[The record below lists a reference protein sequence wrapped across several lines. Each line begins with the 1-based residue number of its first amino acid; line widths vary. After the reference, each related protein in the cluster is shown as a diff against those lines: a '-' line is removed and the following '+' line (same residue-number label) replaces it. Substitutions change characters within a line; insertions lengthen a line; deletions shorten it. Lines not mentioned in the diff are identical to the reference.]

1 VIRGWRPAPT
11 PGVLACAVVLLV
23 YLGVAGSVDFARA
36 AGGFK
41 GDEATYYSLAHS
53 LARDGDMTFQR
64 RDLVR
69 VWEEFPGPEG
79 IFLKRGAK
87 IEGVS
92 VQASWPFVVFE
103 KSPDPA
109 RSRLYYGKAFIYP
122 LVAAPFVWLFGTNGF
137 LVLHALMLAACVG
150 AGYVFLRARGSHP
163 GWAAGFSLI
172 FIFASVVPLYY
183 VWLMPELFNFT
194 VVFFAYFC
202 WAYKLAAPTEALTG
216 RLEAFLRRP
225 ASDYVAA
232 ALLGIATFSKPTHI
246 LLIFPILAFLLWR
259 RELRRAIVTG
269 AIFGAFVVLLFGANF
284 AITGE
289 ANYQGGEFGRRSFYS
304 GTGFPFANPWETF
317 DNRGV
322 LLTTD
327 QVPTDI
333 LFHRHTLTVFGWNV
347 MYFSIGRYSG
357 FVPYF
362 FPGVVALGYFLLG
375 GATRRE
381 RFGWQWL
388 TLAGLVGGA
397 VAFLIYMPYTYS
409 GGGGPIGNRYFI
421 SFYPLF
427 LFLMPAVRG
436 PRVPLV
442 ALGIGALFTAKLLIT
457 PFQSSFNPG
466 EPARSGPLRL
476 LPIELTMLNDLP
488 VSADAGRARLSIGGQ
503 PPLRAYFVDHNA
515 WPPEPEDDSFWVRG
529 AARADVILRAATAE
543 GAGGTRVPLRVRT
556 LQIEITN
563 GLAPNRVTVSSGFN
577 RHTVDL
583 AAEEVV
589 SFDLRPARG
598 VPYRPSIY
606 PTNYVY
612 PLTVRTTAGFAPFLE
627 DPTGSADSRYLGAR
641 IRVVPVY
648 HNP

>member
-1 VIRGWRPAPT
+1 VRWGWRPSPT
-11 PGVLACAVVLLV
+11 PGVLVCAVVLLV
-23 YLGVAGSVDFARA
+23 YLGVAASVDFARA

-53 LARDGDMTFQR
+53 LAQDGDMAFQR

-92 VQASWPFVVFE
+92 VQGAWPFVVFE

-109 RSRLYYGKAFIYP
+109 RSRLFYGKAFIYP

-137 LVLHALMLAACVG
+137 LVLHALLLAACVG
-150 AGYVFLRARGSHP
+150 AGYLFLRARGSHP
-163 GWAAGFSLI
+163 GWAAGFSTI

-183 VWLMPELFNFT
+183 VWLMPELFNFA
-194 VVFFAYFC
+194 VVFLAYFC
-202 WAYKLAAPTEALTG
+202 WAYKLASPPEGLAGPVEG
-216 RLEAFLRRP
+216 FLRRP
-225 ASDYVAA
+225 ASDVVAA
-232 ALLGIATFSKPTHI
+232 ALLGIATFSKPTHL
-246 LLIFPILAFLLWR
+246 LLIFPILALFVWR
-259 RELRRAIVTG
+259 REWRRTLATG
-269 AIFGAFVVLLFGANF
+269 LVFGALVVLLFGANF
-284 AITGE
+284 VITGE
-289 ANYQGGEFGRRSFYS
+289 ANYQGGEFGRRSFYGS
-304 GTGFPFANPWETF
+304 TGFPFANTWETF

-322 LLTTD
+322 VLTTD

-347 MYFSIGRYSG
+347 MYFIVGRYSG
-357 FVPYF
+357 FLPYF
-362 FPGVVALGYFLLG
+362 FPGVVAAGYFLLG

-381 RFGWQWL
+381 RLGWQWL
-388 TLAGLVGGA
+388 VLAGLVGGA

-442 ALGIGALFTAKLLIT
+442 ALGIGALFTAKLLVM
-457 PFQSSFNPG
+457 PFQASFNPG
-466 EPARSGPLRL
+466 EPSRSGPLRL
-476 LPIELTMLNDLP
+476 LPIELTMVNDLP
-488 VSADAGRARLSIGGQ
+488 VSADPDRSRQSIGGN
-503 PPLRAYFVDHNA
+503 PPLSAYFVDHNA
-515 WPPEPEDDSFWVRG
+515 WPPEDASFWVRG
-529 AARADVILRAATAE
+529 AARADVILRAPTIA
-543 GAGGTRVPLRVRT
+543 GADERRIPLRVRT
-556 LQIEITN
+556 LQVEITN

-583 AAEEVV
+583 AAGEVAA
-589 SFDLRPARG
+589 FDLAPASG

-612 PLTVRTTAGFAPFLE
+612 PLTVRTAAGFAPFLE
-627 DPTGSADSRYLGAR
+627 DPAGSGDSRYLGAR
-641 IRVVPVY
+641 VRVVPVY

>member
-11 PGVLACAVVLLV
+11 PGVLACAAVLLL

-64 RDLVR
+64 HDLVR

-87 IEGVS
+87 IERMRL
-92 VQASWPFVVFE
+92 QASWPFVLFD
-103 KSPDPA
+103 KTPDPA

-137 LVLHALMLAACVG
+137 LVLHALLLALCVG
-150 AGYVFLRARGSHP
+150 AGYLFLRARGSHP
-163 GWAAGFSLI
+163 GWAAGFSVI

-183 VWLMPELFNFT
+183 VWLMPELFNFS
-194 VVFFAYFC
+194 VVFLAFFC
-202 WAYKLAAPTEALTG
+202 WAYKLASPPAGLAG
-216 RLEAFLRRP
+216 RLDAWLRRP
-225 ASDYVAA
+225 ASDYLAA
-232 ALLGIATFSKPTHI
+232 ALLGVATFSKPTHI
-246 LLIFPILAFLLWR
+246 LLIAPILAYLLWQR
-259 RELRRAIVTG
+259 NLRRLVATG
-269 AIFGAFVVLLFGANF
+269 LVFATLVVLLFGANF

-289 ANYQGGEFGRRSFYS
+289 ANYQGGEFGRRSFY
-304 GTGFPFANPWETF
+304 GRTGFPFANNLETF

-322 LLTTD
+322 VLTTD

-333 LFHRHTLTVFGWNV
+333 LFHRHTLTVFAWNV

-357 FVPYF
+357 FLPYF
-362 FPGVVALGYFLLG
+362 FPGVVAVGLFLFG
-375 GATRRE
+375 GASRRE
-381 RFGWQWL
+381 RLGWQWL
-388 TLAGLVGGA
+388 VLLTAAGGT
-397 VAFLIYMPYTYS
+397 VAFLLYMPYTYS
-409 GGGGPIGNRYFI
+409 GGGGPIGNRYYI

-427 LFLMPAVRG
+427 LFLMPPIRG
-436 PRVPLV
+436 PRAPLV

-457 PFQSSFNPG
+457 PFHASFNPG
-466 EPARSGPLRL
+466 EPSRSGPLRL
-476 LPIELTMLNDLP
+476 LPIELTMVNDLP
-488 VSADAGRARLSIGGQ
+488 VSADVDRARRSIGGD
-503 PPLRAYFVDHNA
+503 PPLSAYFVDHNA
-515 WPPEPEDDSFWVRG
+515 YPPEDDSFWVRG
-529 AARADVILRAATAE
+529 AARADLLLRAATAE
-543 GAGGTRVPLRVRT
+543 GAGGARVPLRVRT

-563 GLAPNRVTVSSGFN
+563 GQAPNRVTVSSGFN
-577 RHTVDL
+577 RHSVDL
-583 AAEEVV
+583 AAGEVAA
-589 SFDLRPARG
+589 FDLAPARG

-627 DPTGSADSRYLGAR
+627 DPAGSDDSRYLGAR
-641 IRVVPVY
+641 VRVVPVY
-648 HNP
+648 HNH